1 MSDRHICKAK
11 RTDNGEWV
19 EGYLVKFGVIYWVYT
34 GKVDRLN
41 PFTNGYGT
49 IIYPAIKNMIEPE
62 TICRCTGL
70 LDKNGN
76 KIFEGDI
83 VNVNFKEVRIGAV
96 EKIYPYTVK
105 FNQSNAYFELIG
117 NEELLGR
124 PCLCSGN
131 QFITEVI
138 GNIFDNPELLKGGAE

>member
-19 EGYLVKFGVIYWVYT
+19 EGSLVKFGVIYWVYT

-70 LDKNGN
+70 PDKNGKN
-76 KIFEGDI
+76 IFEWNIVKRKVFDEVIVGKVVWFDI
-83 VNVNFKEVRIGAV
+83 GFCGFYLKCGNSFYPIGKE
-96 EKIYPYTVK
+96 
-105 FNQSNAYFELIG
+105 
-117 NEELLGR
+117 EETGL
-124 PCLCSGN
+124 SGCDE
-131 QFITEVI
+131 II
-138 GNIFDNPELLKGGAE
+138 GNIFDNSELLEGGAD